1 MCKEY
6 KGYLGCEMDGT
17 VEMIE
22 IVINNYWKLKGSS
35 RTFSA
40 TNNSRE
46 YFFTNVSQW
55 LMDMIGDNQDY
66 WCNNPDYH
74 RIIEVLP
81 TVHALAYTP
90 AVSKEKINEC
100 IATVG
105 NIIIDFG
112 YDS

>member
-6 KGYLGCEMDGT
+6 KGFLGCEMNGT
-17 VEMIE
+17 VELIE
-22 IVINNYWKLKGSS
+22 LSINNYWEKKGSS

-46 YFFTNVSQW
+46 YFFTNVSHW

-66 WCNNPDYH
+66 WCNNPEFH

-90 AVSKEKINEC
+90 AVSRDKINEC